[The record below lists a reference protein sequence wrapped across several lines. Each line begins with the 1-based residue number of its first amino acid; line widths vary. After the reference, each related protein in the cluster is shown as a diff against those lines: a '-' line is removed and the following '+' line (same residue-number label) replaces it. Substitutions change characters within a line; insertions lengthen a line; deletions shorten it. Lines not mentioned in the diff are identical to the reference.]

1 MVFDSPEPVQHILN
15 NKVSR
20 VKFTLIVS
28 ASSHTLFIRL
38 EGDRGFPPSK
48 HPKKS
53 RSIKDGSRFFG
64 DGFGRKKVTQEHKYR
79 KVVLDIWFHFG
90 DELHSLIRIVSH
102 SLSRCSR

>member
-38 EGDRGFPPSK
+38 EGNRGFPPTK

-53 RSIKDGSRFFG
+53 RSIKDGSRFLG
-64 DGFGRKKVTQEHKYR
+64 MVLEEKKSPK
-79 KVVLDIWFHFG
+79 
-90 DELHSLIRIVSH
+90 
-102 SLSRCSR
+102 SRNIGKLF